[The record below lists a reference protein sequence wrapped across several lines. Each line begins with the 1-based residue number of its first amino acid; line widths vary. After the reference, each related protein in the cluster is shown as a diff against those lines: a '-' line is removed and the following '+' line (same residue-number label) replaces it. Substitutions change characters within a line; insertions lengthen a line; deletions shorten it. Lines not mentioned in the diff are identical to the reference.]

1 MSRRDRRRFL
11 LAFSAL
17 LATLFVAGIVVAGF
31 RRHDTIC
38 PDRHAP
44 VAQRD
49 QGLGQIAYRCR
60 NGQVV
65 TK

>member
-11 LAFSAL
+11 LAFGAL
-17 LATLFVAGIVVAGF
+17 LTVLFVAGIVVAGF

-38 PDRHAP
+38 PNGKLP

-49 QGLGQIAYRCR
+49 GGLGQVAYRCSDGR
-60 NGQVV
+60 VV

>member
-1 MSRRDRRRFL
+1 VSRRDRRRFL
-11 LAFSAL
+11 LWFGAL
-17 LATLFVAGIVVAGF
+17 LAALFVAGIVVAGL

-38 PDRHAP
+38 SNGKAP

-49 QGLGQIAYRCR
+49 QGLGQVAYRCSD
-60 NGQVV
+60 GEVV